1 MKREEKKRR
10 TRNQLVEAA
19 MACFSEYGYEGT
31 TVEAI
36 TQRAG
41 VAKGTFFNYFE
52 TKGDVLRYVGAVQ
65 EEWMLEEIRRI
76 EANPGDS
83 IIDALMELMVKTAT
97 RLPLSRPLV
106 RAMFQAT
113 LQTPEETAT
122 QVGYFH
128 RVGLA
133 LIPLCE
139 QGQARGELTRR
150 MPARHIAGL
159 IMQTYSGILLMWAL
173 VPQPDEIEPLV
184 RHTYDALFNG
194 LRNPSSHRT
203 NADHE

>member
-1 MKREEKKRR
+1 MKRDERR
-10 TRNQLVEAA
+10 RLTRARLVEAA
-19 MACFSEYGYEGT
+19 MICFSEDGFEKT

-52 TKGDVLRYVGAVQ
+52 TKGDVLLHVGAIQ
-65 EEWMLEEIRRI
+65 EEWMLEAIRRI
-76 EANPGDS
+76 EADPGDS
-83 IIDALMELMVKTAT
+83 IVEALIELMVATAT

-113 LQTPEETAT
+113 LQTPDQCDT

-133 LIPLCE
+133 LISLCE
-139 QGQARGELTRR
+139 RGQAAGELTPRI
-150 MPARHIAGL
+150 PARQMAGL
-159 IMQTYSGILLMWAL
+159 IMQTYSGILLSWAL
-173 VPQPDEIEPLV
+173 LSQPAEIEQLV
-184 RHTYDALFNG
+184 RYTYDALFHG
-194 LRNPSSHRT
+194 LRNSSPVTSPDR
-203 NADHE
+203 

>member
-1 MKREEKKRR
+1 
-10 TRNQLVEAA
+10 

-65 EEWMLEEIRRI
+65 EEWMLQEIRRI
-76 EANPGDS
+76 EADPGDS
-83 IIDALMELMVKTAT
+83 IIDALMELMVATAT

-113 LQTPEETAT
+113 LQTPEESDT

-139 QGQARGELTRR
+139 RGQARGELTQR

-173 VPQPDEIEPLV
+173 VPTPDKMEPLV

-194 LRNPSSHRT
+194 LRNPSHNRR
-203 NADHE
+203 ADANE